1 MLWEMIFPFFNWFKK
16 RWATTSMICWR
27 VIPKVRFNGS
37 DSLSTGLKLAKHEK
51 SFSFWDETE
60 IMKNLSRAARTHQ
73 ALVCKGSALVCN
85 NRLQQDS
92 IIQKFFLVK
101 FLEMVRSIKIPW
113 VHVMS
118 TNYDK
123 SASDFHQ
130 FPIWVR
136 FYVLSVFKGNIFP
149 QFPIKD
155 NFFMVSSTK

>member
-1 MLWEMIFPFFNWFKK
+1 MEETASTMLDLGQGMLREMIFPLFKWFKK

-37 DSLSTGLKLAKHEK
+37 DSLSTGLKLAKHGK
-51 SFSFWDETE
+51 SFSFFWDETE

-113 VHVMS
+113 GHVMS
-118 TNYDK
+118 TNYNN

-130 FPIWVR
+130 FPIWGR
-136 FYVLSVFKGNIFP
+136 F
-149 QFPIKD
+149 
-155 NFFMVSSTK
+155 